1 VTQSAPSEHLRALF
15 GVPVVL
21 LAFGC
26 TATIDGNSSSAG
38 GQTGTGAAATTGG
51 SGSVGQGGASSG
63 GTGGQSGGQGGT
75 QAGGTGATGSGGTL
89 PGTGGS
95 AATGGT
101 AGAAPSG
108 IDLDGRAVYYR
119 VVRLTH
125 SQWEASTRD
134 LLKLDALPG
143 LSTGFVGDPPEGTF
157 SNNERALYVTSTLW
171 TDYQRAA
178 ETLATQ
184 IAGNAQAITRV
195 TGGTT
200 DAATFIRTFGRR
212 IFRRPLTTTEEQKYQ
227 ALFTS
232 GPSLVASGDA
242 FADGVR
248 MVIEAMLQSPNFVYR
263 SELGTDGAPLSGY
276 EMASKLSFLLRNTTP
291 DDALL
296 DAAAAGELDTSSGVI
311 SRATAMLEEDSAQ
324 VVVGRYHAE
333 LFGIDRYTQIDKN
346 RTTFPTYDPALNPE
360 LVEAD
365 QLFFDR
371 IFSTGQ
377 GMRGILT
384 STLAFVNSASAG
396 FYGVTASGQGLT
408 EVELGPERPG
418 ILTRL
423 GFLAQNATLNQPDPI
438 HRGVDVLNRLMC
450 ADLVPPDGTIPE
462 LPSIE
467 PGQTNRQRVEA
478 HTGSGSCAG
487 CHATLINPIGF
498 AFENFDAM
506 GQLRTMDNGNPV
518 DTTGQVELSDGLHAF
533 GGAPELVAL
542 LADAPNVHGCYT
554 KHLAEYTLA
563 RDMAGG
569 DRALVD
575 AIEGISMNN
584 NAGTKAMV
592 LAIISQPSFLTRT
605 GGAL

>member
-1 VTQSAPSEHLRALF
+1 MTESTRSEHLRAFL
-15 GVPVVL
+15 GVPLVI

-26 TATIDGNSSSAG
+26 TATIDGGPGSAG

-51 SGSVGQGGASSG
+51 SGGVGRGGAGSA
-63 GTGGQSGGQGGT
+63 GTGT
-75 QAGGTGATGSGGTL
+75 GGTGATGSGGTL

-95 AATGGT
+95 AAAGGS

-108 IDLDGRAVYYR
+108 ISLDGRAVYYR

-125 SQWEASTRD
+125 PQWEASVRD

-157 SNNERALYVTSTLW
+157 SNNERALYVTSTLR

-184 IAGNAQAITRV
+184 IAGDAQSIARV

-200 DAATFIRTFGRR
+200 DAATFIRSFGRR
-212 IFRRPLTTTEEQKYQ
+212 IFRRPLTTQEEQKYQ

-291 DDALL
+291 DDVLL
-296 DAAAAGELDTSSGVI
+296 DAAAAGELDTATGVI
-311 SRATAMLEEDSAQ
+311 ARATTMLEEDSAQ
-324 VVVGRYHAE
+324 AVLGRYHAE
-333 LFGIDRYTQIDKN
+333 LFGIDRYLQIDKN
-346 RTTFPTYDPALNPE
+346 RTAFPTYDPTMNPE
-360 LVEAD
+360 LVQAD

-377 GMRGILT
+377 GMRAILT
-384 STLAFVNSASAG
+384 STLAFVSSATAG
-396 FYGVTASGQGLT
+396 FYGVSASGQQLT
-408 EVELGPERPG
+408 EVMLGAERPG

-450 ADLVPPDGTIPE
+450 ADLMPPDGTIPE
-462 LPSIE
+462 LPQVQ

-506 GQLRTMDNGNPV
+506 GQIRTMDNGNPV
-518 DTTGQVELSDGLHAF
+518 DTTGQVELSDGMHTF
-533 GGAPELVAL
+533 DGAPELAAL
-542 LADAPNVHGCYT
+542 LAESPGVHGCYT

-563 RDMAGG
+563 RDMAAD
-569 DRALVD
+569 DRSLVD
-575 AIEGISMNN
+575 AIEGISMNS
-584 NAGTKAMV
+584 NAGTKAIV

>member
-1 VTQSAPSEHLRALF
+1 VTESTRSEHLRAFL
-15 GVPVVL
+15 GVPLVI

-26 TATIDGNSSSAG
+26 TATIDGGPGSAG

-51 SGSVGQGGASSG
+51 SGGVGRGGAGSA
-63 GTGGQSGGQGGT
+63 GTGT
-75 QAGGTGATGSGGTL
+75 GGTGATGSGGTL

-95 AATGGT
+95 AAAGGS

-108 IDLDGRAVYYR
+108 ISLDGRAVYYR

-125 SQWEASTRD
+125 PQWEASVRD

-157 SNNERALYVTSTLW
+157 SNNERALYVTSTLR

-184 IAGNAQAITRV
+184 IAGDAQSIARV

-200 DAATFIRTFGRR
+200 DAATFIRSFGRR
-212 IFRRPLTTTEEQKYQ
+212 IFRRPLTTQEEQKYQ

-291 DDALL
+291 DDVLL
-296 DAAAAGELDTSSGVI
+296 DAAAAGELDTATGVI
-311 SRATAMLEEDSAQ
+311 ARATTMLEEDSAQ
-324 VVVGRYHAE
+324 AVLGRYHAE
-333 LFGIDRYTQIDKN
+333 LFGIDRYLQIDKN
-346 RTTFPTYDPALNPE
+346 RTAFPTYDPTMNPE
-360 LVEAD
+360 LVQAD

-377 GMRGILT
+377 GMRAILT
-384 STLAFVNSASAG
+384 STLAFVSSATAG
-396 FYGVTASGQGLT
+396 FYGVSASGQQLT
-408 EVELGPERPG
+408 EVMLGAERPG

-450 ADLVPPDGTIPE
+450 ADLMPPDGTIPE
-462 LPSIE
+462 LPQVQ

-506 GQLRTMDNGNPV
+506 GQIRTMDNGNPV
-518 DTTGQVELSDGLHAF
+518 DTTGQVELSDGMHTF
-533 GGAPELVAL
+533 DGAPELAAL
-542 LADAPNVHGCYT
+542 LAESPGVHGCYT

-563 RDMAGG
+563 RDMAAD
-569 DRALVD
+569 DRSLVD
-575 AIEGISMNN
+575 AIEGISMNS
-584 NAGTKAMV
+584 NAGTKAIV

>member
-1 VTQSAPSEHLRALF
+1 VTQSAQSEHLRALV
-15 GVPVVL
+15 GLPLLV

-26 TATIDGNSSSAG
+26 TATVDGGPGSAG
-38 GQTGTGAAATTGG
+38 GQTGTGASATTGG
-51 SGSVGQGGASSG
+51 SGAVGQGGSAAG
-63 GTGGQSGGQGGT
+63 GTGGQT
-75 QAGGTGATGSGGTL
+75 GGTGATGSGGTL

-108 IDLDGRAVYYR
+108 ISLDGRAVFYR

-125 SQWEASTRD
+125 SQWEASIRD

-143 LSTGFVGDPPEGTF
+143 LSTGFAGDPPEGMF
-157 SNNERALYVTSTLW
+157 SNNERRLYVTSTLRE
-171 TDYQRAA
+171 DYQRAA

-184 IAGNAQAITRV
+184 IAGSAQAITRV

-212 IFRRPLTTTEEQKYQ
+212 TFRRPLTTAEEQKYQ
-227 ALFTS
+227 AVFTS
-232 GPSLVASGDA
+232 GASLVASGDA

-276 EMASKLSFLLRNTTP
+276 EMASKLSFFLRDTTP

-296 DAAAAGELDTSSGVI
+296 DAAAAGELDTASGVI
-311 SRATAMLEEDSAQ
+311 ARATTMLDGESAQ
-324 VVVGRYHAE
+324 AVLGRYHAE
-333 LFGIDRYTQIDKN
+333 LFGIDRYLQIDKN
-346 RTTFPTYDPALNPE
+346 RTAFPTYETTLNAE
-360 LVEAD
+360 LVQAD

-384 STLAFVNSASAG
+384 STLAFVSSASAG
-396 FYGVTASGQGLT
+396 FYGVSASGQGLT
-408 EVELGPERPG
+408 EVALGPERPG

-423 GFLAQNATLNQPDPI
+423 GFLAQNATLSQPDPI
-438 HRGVDVLNRLMC
+438 HRGVDVLNRLLC

-462 LPSIE
+462 LPQVKA
-467 PGQTNRQRVEA
+467 GQTNRQRVED
-478 HTGSGSCAG
+478 HTEVGSCAG

-506 GQLRTMDNGNPV
+506 GQIRTMDNGNPI
-518 DTTGQVELSDGLHAF
+518 DTTGELELPDGLHAF
-533 GGAPELVAL
+533 NGAAELAAL
-542 LADAPNVHGCYT
+542 IAEAPGVHGCYT

-563 RDMAGG
+563 RDMVGG
-569 DRALVD
+569 DRTLVD

-584 NAGTKAMV
+584 NAGTKALV
-592 LAIISQPSFLTRT
+592 LSLISQPSFLTRT

>member
-1 VTQSAPSEHLRALF
+1 VTESAQSKHLRGFL
-15 GVPVVL
+15 GVPLVL

-26 TATIDGNSSSAG
+26 SATIDGTGSAG
-38 GQTGTGAAATTGG
+38 GQTGMGAGATTGG
-51 SGSVGQGGASSG
+51 SGTGGRGGAGSG
-63 GTGGQSGGQGGT
+63 GTGAH
-75 QAGGTGATGSGGTL
+75 AGGTGATGSGGTL

-95 AATGGT
+95 GTAGGT
-101 AGAAPSG
+101 AGAPPSG
-108 IDLDGRAVYYR
+108 ISLEGRAVYYR

-125 SQWEASTRD
+125 SQWEASVRD

-157 SNNERALYVTSTLW
+157 SNNERALYVTSTLR

-184 IAGNAQAITRV
+184 IAGNAASIARV

-212 IFRRPLTTTEEQKYQ
+212 IFRRPLTTGEEQKYQ

-263 SELGTDGAPLSGY
+263 SELGTDGAALSGY

-296 DAAAAGELDTSSGVI
+296 DAASSGELDTATGVI
-311 SRATAMLEEDSAQ
+311 ARATAMLEEDSAQ
-324 VVVGRYHAE
+324 AVLRRYHAE
-333 LFGIDRYTQIDKN
+333 LFGIDRYLQIDKN
-346 RTTFPTYDPALNPE
+346 RTAFPTYDPTLNTE

-371 IFSTGQ
+371 IFSAGQ
-377 GMRGILT
+377 GMRAIFT
-384 STLAFVNSASAG
+384 STLAFVSSASAG
-396 FYGVTASGQGLT
+396 FYGVSASGQGLT
-408 EVELGPERPG
+408 EVALGPDRPG

-450 ADLVPPDGTIPE
+450 ADLMPPDGTIPE
-462 LPSIE
+462 LPQIQ

-506 GQLRTMDNGNPV
+506 GQSRTMDNGNPV
-518 DTTGQVELSDGLHAF
+518 DTTGEVELSDGMHTF
-533 GGAPELVAL
+533 DGAPALVAL
-542 LADAPNVHGCYT
+542 LAESPGVHGCYT

-563 RDMAGG
+563 RDMATG
-569 DRALVD
+569 DRTLVD
-575 AIEGISMNN
+575 SIEGISMND

-592 LAIISQPSFLTRT
+592 LSIISQPSFLTRT

>member
-1 VTQSAPSEHLRALF
+1 VTESPQSAHLRAFL
-15 GVPVVL
+15 GVPLVMF
-21 LAFGC
+21 AFGC
-26 TATIDGNSSSAG
+26 TATIEGAPSGTG

-51 SGSVGQGGASSG
+51 SGAVGAGGAGRG
-63 GTGGQSGGQGGT
+63 GTGAQT
-75 QAGGTGATGSGGTL
+75 GGTGATGSGGTL

-95 AATGGT
+95 AAAGGT
-101 AGAAPSG
+101 AGAPPSG
-108 IDLDGRAVYYR
+108 ISLDGRAVYYR

-125 SQWEASTRD
+125 PQWEASVRD

-143 LSTGFVGDPPEGTF
+143 LSMGFVGDPPEGTF
-157 SNNERALYVTSTLW
+157 SNNERALYVTSTLR

-184 IAGNAQAITRV
+184 IAGDAASITRV

-212 IFRRPLTTTEEQKYQ
+212 IFRRPLTTQEEEKYG

-248 MVIEAMLQSPNFVYR
+248 LVIEAMLQSPNFVYR

-291 DDALL
+291 DDELL
-296 DAAAAGELDTSSGVI
+296 DAASTGELDTASGVI
-311 SRATAMLEEDSAQ
+311 ARATTMLEDDSAQ
-324 VVVGRYHAE
+324 AVLGRYHAE
-333 LFGIDRYTQIDKN
+333 LFGIDRYLQIDKN
-346 RTTFPTYDPALNPE
+346 RTAFPTYDTTLNTE
-360 LVEAD
+360 LVQAD

-377 GMRGILT
+377 GMRAIFT
-384 STLAFVNSASAG
+384 STLAFVSSASAG
-396 FYGVTASGQGLT
+396 FYGVSASGQGLT
-408 EVELGPERPG
+408 EVTLGAERPG

-450 ADLVPPDGTIPE
+450 ADLMPPDGTIPE
-462 LPSIE
+462 LPQVQ

-506 GQLRTMDNGNPV
+506 GQSRTMDNGNPV
-518 DTTGQVELSDGLHAF
+518 DTTGEVELSDGMHAF

-542 LADAPNVHGCYT
+542 LAESPGVHGCYT

-569 DRALVD
+569 DRTLVD
-575 AIEGISMNN
+575 AIEGISMND
-584 NAGTKAMV
+584 NAGTKAIV
-592 LAIISQPSFLTRT
+592 LSIISQPSFLTRT

>member
-1 VTQSAPSEHLRALF
+1 MTQSAQSEHLGALF
-15 GVPVVL
+15 GVPLIVFAL
-21 LAFGC
+21 GC
-26 TATIDGNSSSAG
+26 TATVEGGPSSTG
-38 GQTGTGAAATTGG
+38 GQTGTGAAATSGG
-51 SGSVGQGGASSG
+51 SGAVGQGGAATG
-63 GTGGQSGGQGGT
+63 GTGGKGGGQT
-75 QAGGTGATGSGGTL
+75 GGTGATGSGGTS

-101 AGAAPSG
+101 AGAPPSG
-108 IDLDGRAVYYR
+108 ISLDGRAVYYR
-119 VVRLTH
+119 FVRLTH
-125 SQWEASTRD
+125 SQWEASVRD

-157 SNNERALYVTSTLW
+157 SNNERALYVTSTLRD
-171 TDYQRAA
+171 DYQRAA

-184 IAGNAQAITRV
+184 IAGDAQAIARV

-200 DAATFIRTFGRR
+200 DAATFIRSFGRR
-212 IFRRPLTTTEEQKYQ
+212 MFRRPLTTAEEQKYQ

-248 MVIEAMLQSPNFVYR
+248 LVIEAMLQSPNFVYR

-296 DAAAAGELDTSSGVI
+296 DAAAAGELDTANGVLA
-311 SRATAMLEEDSAQ
+311 RATTMLDEESAQ
-324 VVVGRYHAE
+324 AVLGRYHAE
-333 LFGIDRYTQIDKN
+333 LFGIDRYLQIDKN
-346 RTTFPTYDPALNPE
+346 RTAFPTYDTTLNAE
-360 LVEAD
+360 LVQAD

-377 GMRGILT
+377 GMRAIFT
-384 STLAFVNSASAG
+384 STLAFVSSASAG
-396 FYGVTASGQGLT
+396 FYGVSASGQGLT
-408 EVELGPERPG
+408 EVALGPERPG

-450 ADLVPPDGTIPE
+450 ADLMPPEGTIPE
-462 LPSIE
+462 LPQVM

-506 GQLRTMDNGNPV
+506 GQLRSMDNGNPV
-518 DTTGQVELSDGLHAF
+518 DTTGEVELSGGLHAF
-533 GGAPELVAL
+533 SGAPELVAL
-542 LADAPNVHGCYT
+542 LADAPGVHGCYT
-554 KHLAEYTLA
+554 KHLAEYALA
-563 RDMAGG
+563 RDMAGS
-569 DRALVD
+569 DRSLVD
-575 AIEGISMNN
+575 AIEGISMND
-584 NAGTKAMV
+584 NAGTKAIV
-592 LAIISQPSFLTRT
+592 LSIISQPSFLTRT

>member
-1 VTQSAPSEHLRALF
+1 MTQSARREHLGLF
-15 GVPVVL
+15 GVPLIVFAL
-21 LAFGC
+21 GC
-26 TATIDGNSSSAG
+26 TGTVEGVSSSSG
-38 GQTGTGAAATTGG
+38 GQTGTGAAATSGG
-51 SGSVGQGGASSG
+51 SGAVGQGGGTRG
-63 GTGGQSGGQGGT
+63 GAGGQT
-75 QAGGTGATGSGGTL
+75 GGTGATGSGGTS

-101 AGAAPSG
+101 AGAPPSG
-108 IDLDGRAVYYR
+108 IRLDGRAVYHR
-119 VVRLTH
+119 FVRLTH
-125 SQWEASTRD
+125 SQWEASVRD

-143 LSTGFVGDPPEGTF
+143 LSTGFVGDPPEGMF
-157 SNNERALYVTSTLW
+157 SNNERALYVTSTLRD
-171 TDYQRAA
+171 DYQRAA
-178 ETLATQ
+178 ETLAAQ
-184 IAGNAQAITRV
+184 VAGQAPAIARV

-200 DAATFIRTFGRR
+200 DAATFIRSFGRR
-212 IFRRPLTTTEEQKYQ
+212 MFRRPLTTTEEQKYQ
-227 ALFTS
+227 ALFAS
-232 GPSLVASGDA
+232 GTSLVASGDA

-248 MVIEAMLQSPNFVYR
+248 LVIEAMLQSPNFVYR

-291 DDALL
+291 DDELL
-296 DAAAAGELDTSSGVI
+296 DAAAAGEFDTPSGVI
-311 SRATAMLEEDSAQ
+311 ARATAMLEEESAQ
-324 VVVGRYHAE
+324 AVIGRYHAE
-333 LFGIDRYTQIDKN
+333 LFGIDRYLQIDKN
-346 RTTFPTYDPALNPE
+346 RTAFPNYEPTLNTE
-360 LVEAD
+360 LVQAD

-371 IFSTGQ
+371 IFAAGQ
-377 GMRGILT
+377 GMRAILT
-384 STLAFVNSASAG
+384 STLAFVSSASAE
-396 FYGVTASGQGLT
+396 FYGVSASGQGLT
-408 EVELGPERPG
+408 EVTLGAERPG

-462 LPSIE
+462 LPQIK

-478 HTGSGSCAG
+478 HTEVGSCAG

-506 GQLRTMDNGNPV
+506 GQLRTMDNGNPI
-518 DTTGQVELSDGLHAF
+518 DTTGEVELADGLHPF
-533 GGAPELVAL
+533 SGAPELVAL
-542 LADAPNVHGCYT
+542 LADAPDVHGCYT

-563 RDMAGG
+563 RDMADG
-569 DRALVD
+569 DRSLVD

-584 NAGTKAMV
+584 DAGTKAIV